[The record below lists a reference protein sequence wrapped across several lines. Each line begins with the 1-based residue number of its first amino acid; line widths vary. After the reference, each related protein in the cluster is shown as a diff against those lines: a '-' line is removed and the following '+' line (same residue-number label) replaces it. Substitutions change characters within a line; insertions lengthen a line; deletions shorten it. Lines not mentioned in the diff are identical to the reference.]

1 MTSKL
6 PNTQTSIFSVMS
18 KMAADYNAINLA
30 QGFPGFESDPV
41 LIDLVNKAMKEGN
54 NQYASMPGD
63 KKLREVVSKKIE
75 SLYNK
80 RYNADREV
88 TITAG
93 ATQAIFTAI
102 AATIHKDDEVIIFTP
117 AYDCYKPSVELFGG
131 KTVAVQL
138 KAPDYK
144 PNWDEVGNLV
154 TPKTK
159 MIIINTPHN
168 PSGMLFSENDMLQ
181 LQKIAEEKDL
191 LVLSDEVYEHIVFD
205 GEEHQSAA
213 KFPQLAKRTFITASF
228 GKTFHNT
235 GWKIGYCLAPDHLM
249 KEFQKVH
256 QFNVFSVNHPIQK
269 ALATYM
275 QDEENYLSLPS
286 FYQKKRDFFLEL
298 IKDSRF
304 KFTPSQGTYFQ
315 LLDFS
320 GISKERD
327 IDFAD
332 RLTRE
337 HKIATIPTSVFNK
350 NNQDFKQIRV
360 CFAKTDEELKK
371 AAEIL
376 NSI

>member
-1 MTSKL
+1 
-6 PNTQTSIFSVMS
+6 MS

-144 PNWDEVGNLV
+144 PNWDEVG
-154 TPKTK
+154 
-159 MIIINTPHN
+159 
-168 PSGMLFSENDMLQ
+168 
-181 LQKIAEEKDL
+181 
-191 LVLSDEVYEHIVFD
+191 
-205 GEEHQSAA
+205 
-213 KFPQLAKRTFITASF
+213 
-228 GKTFHNT
+228 
-235 GWKIGYCLAPDHLM
+235 
-249 KEFQKVH
+249 
-256 QFNVFSVNHPIQK
+256 
-269 ALATYM
+269 
-275 QDEENYLSLPS
+275 
-286 FYQKKRDFFLEL
+286 
-298 IKDSRF
+298 
-304 KFTPSQGTYFQ
+304 
-315 LLDFS
+315 
-320 GISKERD
+320 
-327 IDFAD
+327 
-332 RLTRE
+332 
-337 HKIATIPTSVFNK
+337 
-350 NNQDFKQIRV
+350 
-360 CFAKTDEELKK
+360 
-371 AAEIL
+371 
-376 NSI
+376 